1 MALPERGCVLSEP
14 AACDVS
20 FVSHEGEA
28 IDSSN
33 SVMLSDHTTFRVG
46 GPAARFVRATT
57 QEQLIEAVRSAD
69 QAREP
74 LLLLGGGSNV
84 LAPDAGF
91 DGTALQV
98 ATRGITAEVS
108 NCGGAMVT
116 VQAGENWDEF
126 VAFAVSQEWVGTETL
141 SGIPGSVGATP
152 IQNVGAYGADV
163 AATISRVRTLDRS
176 TGAVKTFAS
185 ADCGFGYRTSVFKQH
200 PGRWCILDV
209 AFQFKLGDMSAPI
222 AYPELARALGVEV
235 GQRVNTSL
243 VRDAVLGIRR
253 SKGMVLDEMD
263 HDSWSGGS
271 FFTNPL
277 LTADEAASLPPEA
290 PRFPAGDRTKT
301 SAAWLIQQAGFSRGH
316 GNDRASLS
324 TKHVLALTNRGD
336 ASAADLVELAREVRD
351 GVASRFGIVLEPE
364 VNILGSAL

>member
-1 MALPERGCVLSEP
+1 MSEP

-20 FVSHEGEA
+20 FVSHEGGVN
-28 IDSSN
+28 DSSD
-33 SVMLSDHTTFRVG
+33 SVQLADHTTLRVG
-46 GPAARFVRATT
+46 GPAARFIRATT
-57 QEQLIEAVRSAD
+57 QEQLIDTVLGAD
-69 QAREP
+69 RAEEP

-84 LAPDAGF
+84 LAPDEGF
-91 DGTALQV
+91 DGTVLQV

-163 AATISRVRTLDRS
+163 AATISRVRTLDRR
-176 TGAVKTFAS
+176 TGKVKTFA
-185 ADCGFGYRTSVFKQH
+185 AVDCGFGYRTSVFKQH

-209 AFQFKLGDMSAPI
+209 SFQFKLGDMSAPI

-235 GQRVNTSL
+235 GQRASTSR
-243 VRDAVLGIRR
+243 VRDAVLAIRR
-253 SKGMVLDEMD
+253 SKGMVLDEAD

-277 LTADEAASLPPEA
+277 LTSDEAAALPPEA
-290 PRFPAGDRTKT
+290 PRFPAGDRIKT
-301 SAAWLIQQAGFSRGH
+301 SAAWLIQHAGFSRGH

-351 GVASRFGIVLEPE
+351 GVAARFGIALEPE
-364 VNILGSAL
+364 VNILGAEL